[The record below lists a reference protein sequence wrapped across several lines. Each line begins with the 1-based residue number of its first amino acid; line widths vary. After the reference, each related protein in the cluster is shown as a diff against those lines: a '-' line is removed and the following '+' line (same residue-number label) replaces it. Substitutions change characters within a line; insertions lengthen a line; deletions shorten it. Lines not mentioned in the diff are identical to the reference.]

1 MSGFSGGSFM
11 TTNMHVIFSDTIKG
25 VGLFSGGP
33 FGIYYADANDYS
45 NFHSLGKTI
54 NGEYD
59 CNLNMYW

>member
-1 MSGFSGGSFM
+1 M